1 MDNKELNM
9 KYIDI
14 KDIKKGTA
22 NTVLG
27 LNDADEA
34 VLSEINID
42 LSEYVTEDE
51 LALKGYVNT
60 EDLDR
65 ALTEKQDRLVS
76 GENIATINGN
86 SLLDGGDLII
96 QGGSGAANIVSL
108 TQAEYDELVSSGAV
122 DMETLYLIT
131 DATVDA
137 NFKTINGSYVLGDG
151 NIDTNQIITLT
162 QAEYD
167 ALGVYEDDIF
177 YVITDPVLPEY
188 VAPDDMYEYVDS
200 VLGNINNELETI
212 IG

>member
-51 LALKGYVNT
+51 LALKDYVNT

-65 ALTEKQDRLVS
+65 ALAEKQDRLVS

-108 TQAEYDELVSSGAV
+108 TQAEYDELVNSGAV

-131 DATVDA
+131 DATVDT

-167 ALGVYEDDIF
+167 ALGVYEDNIF